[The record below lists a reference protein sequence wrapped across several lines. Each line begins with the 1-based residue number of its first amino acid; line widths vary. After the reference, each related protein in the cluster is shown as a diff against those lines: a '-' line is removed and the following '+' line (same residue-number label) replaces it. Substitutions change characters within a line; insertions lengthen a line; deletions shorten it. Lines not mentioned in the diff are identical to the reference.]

1 MTFESLGLIP
11 QLLTNVKRSGYEE
24 PTPIQ
29 KATIPLV
36 LKGKDVL
43 GCAQTG
49 TGKTA
54 AFALPMIQNLCESPR
69 KKGDPCVIRALIL
82 TPTRELAQQIYD
94 NFILYGKKLPVTPAV
109 IFGGVGQQSQV
120 DALHRGADVVIACP
134 GRLWDLMN
142 QGYVR
147 LGWLETFVLD

>member
-1 MTFESLGLIP
+1 MTFESLGLMP

-36 LKGKDVL
+36 LDGKDVL

-54 AFALPMIQNLCESPR
+54 AFALPMIQNLCKNPPKADEPR
-69 KKGDPCVIRALIL
+69 VIRALIL
-82 TPTRELAQQIYD
+82 TPTRE
-94 NFILYGKKLPVTPAV
+94 P
-109 IFGGVGQQSQV
+109 
-120 DALHRGADVVIACP
+120 DAA
-134 GRLWDLMN
+134 
-142 QGYVR
+142 
-147 LGWLETFVLD
+147 

>member
-36 LKGKDVL
+36 LEGKDVL

-54 AFALPMIQNLCESPR
+54 AFALPILQRLFQQGKPAGKTR
-69 KKGDPCVIRALIL
+69 PIRALIL
-82 TPTRELAQQIYD
+82 TPTRELALQIYE
-94 NFILYGKKLPVTPAV
+94 NFVLYGKTLPASGGQEVHPGQPSDTTWEPLLGARSRPA
-109 IFGGVGQQSQV
+109 
-120 DALHRGADVVIACP
+120 
-134 GRLWDLMN
+134 
-142 QGYVR
+142 VR
-147 LGWLETFVLD
+147 LG